1 MQIKTIYAVLM
12 VFCIAALS
20 SCEQKSEKEFD
31 IYEESEMA
39 SLMRQMA
46 HINEQ
51 LKVRIE
57 NGEDLGEYPANFEK
71 ILTASMTK
79 NQEMDDFFKAHAHL
93 FLNTQKQI
101 YAEPENAQQYYNLAI
116 DACVKCHE
124 TKCPGPITRIEKLYL
139 K

>member
-1 MQIKTIYAVLM
+1 MPRVYFFILGLIVL
-12 VFCIAALS
+12 C
-20 SCEQKSEKEFD
+20 SCEEKKTKEFD
-31 IYEESEMA
+31 IYKESEMA

-57 NGEDLGEYPANFEK
+57 KGDDLGEYPANFEK

-79 NQEMDDFFKAHAHL
+79 NQEMDDFFKEHAQL
-93 FLNTQKQI
+93 FLKTQKQI
-101 YAEPENAQQYYNLAI
+101 YAEPENAELYYNLAI

-124 TKCPGPITRIEKLYL
+124 TKCPGPLTRIEKLYL